1 MSFTPYKTNN
11 ALSLESI
18 VKVAIAKIAYF
29 AYLQLPSMQS
39 YSRVTFTL
47 LQNHKRKARFSITTN
62 YEFLNSK
69 LQGISSTSMRVLRFH
84 GYIRLSWIEFICLP
98 HTLTIDLVLH
108 FHGMVVWSCP
118 LICTRQ
124 WKIEDISRSQKMWRK
139 NCNTTF

>member
-84 GYIRLSWIEFICLP
+84 GYIRLS
-98 HTLTIDLVLH
+98 
-108 FHGMVVWSCP
+108 
-118 LICTRQ
+118 
-124 WKIEDISRSQKMWRK
+124 
-139 NCNTTF
+139 